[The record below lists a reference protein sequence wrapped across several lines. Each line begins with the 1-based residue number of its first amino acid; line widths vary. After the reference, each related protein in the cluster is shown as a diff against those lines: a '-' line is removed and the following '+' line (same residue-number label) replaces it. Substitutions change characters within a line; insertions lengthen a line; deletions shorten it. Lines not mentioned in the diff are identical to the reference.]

1 VGAARGADGGGV
13 VSPAEKRLARLIARM
28 KAGEVLT
35 PEERE
40 QAREACRVLRIG

>member
-1 VGAARGADGGGV
+1 MMTV
-13 VSPAEKRLARLIARM
+13 AEKRLASLIARM

-35 PEERE
+35 PGERE

>member
-1 VGAARGADGGGV
+1 VVAACGAYGGGGM
-13 VSPAEKRLARLIARM
+13 SPAEKRVAAFVARL

>member
-1 VGAARGADGGGV
+1 MAT
-13 VSPAEKRLARLIARM
+13 PAEKRLERLIARL

-35 PEERE
+35 LEERE